1 MLLCLNVNVL
11 YSCTGH
17 SILLI
22 TIRSEASP
30 SVSEKGDSE
39 QNTQRKK
46 AAYIKVPNINKL
58 NFQKRVPSLS

>member
-1 MLLCLNVNVL
+1 MIFNMLLCLYVNLL

-22 TIRSEASP
+22 TLRSEASP
-30 SVSEKGDSE
+30 SVSEKGDTE

-46 AAYIKVPNINKL
+46 AAYIKVI
-58 NFQKRVPSLS
+58 